1 MAAANDLD
9 AALKNLI
16 QRDAVQVP
24 PYPAVAM
31 RLQQLV
37 AGSAYGTHDV
47 AKVAVTDP
55 VVTGYLL
62 RAANSAAVRGS
73 AQITNVSDAVAR
85 LGASEVVRIALA
97 VSLGASAAKR
107 GPLAAVRRRIWQEAL
122 ASALLSFHLA
132 TMRNVPAQ
140 EAFVCGLLHDV
151 GRVVSVTCVEALL
164 ARAGDTRTLPEHDW
178 LAIADRVHVDVG
190 MIVATK
196 WGLPDVLQAT
206 IAAHHDLQAA
216 GKHRPMVEVIAASDA
231 VVAVLLAEPLVT
243 AEMLMAAAG
252 LNANEASR
260 LVGMINSIAS
270 FVAGMEEISA
280 AVPGAEVLSQVL
292 ATAAA
297 PSPVP
302 AAECNPE
309 AGFPVKV
316 VRGSGEFEGFC
327 VRVTSSGL
335 EVVLP
340 EKLPEKYL
348 VRFALY
354 PPGGGG
360 PFDVHAFVESCQP
373 GAKGFDVQ
381 ARLFAL
387 AGPVKDRWNALLA
400 TVARAA

>member
-1 MAAANDLD
+1 MAATNDLD

-16 QRDAVQVP
+16 QRDEVQVP

-37 AGSAYGTHDV
+37 AGSSYGTHDV

-62 RAANSAAVRGS
+62 RAANSAAVRGT

-97 VSLGASAAKR
+97 VSLGADAAKR

-122 ASALLSFHLA
+122 ASALLSFHIA
-132 TMRNVPAQ
+132 TMRGAPAQ

-151 GRVVSVTCVEALL
+151 GRVVAVTCVEALL
-164 ARAGDTRTLPEHDW
+164 TRAGDTRTLPEHDW
-178 LAIADRVHVDVG
+178 LAIADRVHVDMGV
-190 MIVATK
+190 MVASK
-196 WGLPDVLQAT
+196 WGLPDVLKAS
-206 IAAHHDLQAA
+206 IAAHHQPEQAGDHMA
-216 GKHRPMVEVIAASDA
+216 MVAIIAASDA
-231 VVAVLLAEPLVT
+231 VVGVLLTQPLVT
-243 AEMLMAAAG
+243 AEMLMEAAG
-252 LNANEASR
+252 LTAPEATR
-260 LVGMINSIAS
+260 MVGMINTIAS

-280 AVPGAEVLSQVL
+280 AIPGAEVLSQVL
-292 ATAAA
+292 AAEEPPA
-297 PSPVP
+297 PAP
-302 AAECNPE
+302 AADRRPE

-316 VRGSGEFEGFC
+316 VRGSGEFEGYC
-327 VRVTSSGL
+327 VRITGSGL
-335 EVVLP
+335 EVVVP

-354 PPGGGG
+354 PPGGGP
-360 PFDVHAFVESCQP
+360 PFDVHAFVETCHA
-373 GAKGFDVQ
+373 GARGFDVQ

-387 AGPVKDRWNALLA
+387 AGPIKDRWNALLA
-400 TVARAA
+400 TMPRAA